1 MPHKTM
7 STSFKSLLKHKNLAH
22 LPPEPPGGASAEGRR
37 ATFVLL
43 EHFSLM
49 AFTGAVDALVT
60 ANLVTREPLTEV
72 RVVGFGG
79 EVVVSD
85 LGIAISVEG
94 ELGDVEVRRGDLL
107 ILCGGLRVR
116 LDQAPGVRAP
126 LVAAHRAGATLGAL
140 WNGAYFLADAGLL
153 DDHECAVHPDSR
165 ALMVERFPRVKVSRH
180 SHVVDGPRI
189 SCAGANSSLN
199 MMLGWLRRNYDAV
212 IVDSVEEI
220 LSCDKSH
227 ELLDASV
234 LSVDSDPTLPQPLK
248 LALEL
253 MHSNIEEPLSLDE
266 VARWTGLSRRQ
277 LERLFS
283 RHVDASPSRYY
294 LELRLTHARQLLQQT
309 NRSIAEIAVASGF
322 VSITHFRHCFRRF
335 FNVAPGRF
343 RRRHYA
349 K

>member
-1 MPHKTM
+1 M
-7 STSFKSLLKHKNLAH
+7 STSFKSLLKRKNLAH
-22 LPPEPPGGASAEGRR
+22 LPRDPSGDASAGARR

-60 ANLVTREPLTEV
+60 SNLVTREPLTDV
-72 RVVGFGG
+72 RTLSLGG

-85 LGIAISVEG
+85 LGIAISVDG
-94 ELGDVEVRRGDLL
+94 ELAELEMRRDDLL
-107 ILCGGLRVR
+107 ILCGGLRVH
-116 LDQAPGVRAP
+116 LDESPALRAP
-126 LVAAHRAGATLGAL
+126 LVAAQRAGVTLGAL

-153 DDHECAVHPDSR
+153 DDHECAIHPDSR
-165 ALMVERFPRVKVSRH
+165 ALMIERFPRVKVSRH
-180 SHVVDGPRI
+180 SHVLDGQRI

-199 MMLGWLRRNYDAV
+199 MMLGWLRHNYDAI

-227 ELLDASV
+227 ELLGASV

-266 VARWTGLSRRQ
+266 VARWAGLSRRQ

-294 LELRLTHARQLLQQT
+294 LELRLTRARQLLQQT
-309 NRSIAEIAVASGF
+309 NRPIAEIAVASGF
-322 VSITHFRHCFRRF
+322 VSITHFRHCFRKF
-335 FNVAPGRF
+335 FHVAPGRF